1 MFTEHD
7 APPRAFA
14 ARWLAGLFLATLLA
28 ALLTAPF
35 TDSVMPYLNDPAVG
49 GLVPVP
55 GHVHRQRAEGAGD
68 SRFGRYGVSAHD
80 DVTALRGPAVAIWGD
95 SYVEGLQVDDP
106 EKVGAQVT
114 ARCGADGLTGVGIG
128 QSGRAAADVVF
139 LLPRYEKL
147 FSPEAHYIVLP
158 HLSDVLPDGLRFFDD
173 PPRLVEVPFTAGS
186 LGLRPILERFHL
198 QLFWRAARTAVNG
211 ADGDRVVRLRPGP
224 VKRPGAGAGGLG
236 GSKYDRPVTLPA
248 DATLDH
254 LFAALDAATE
264 KPVIFVYTPAVPRI
278 RANAVETQDQDAA
291 SARHV
296 ATLAA
301 RRGMGF
307 LDLGAAFVAAYRE
320 TGEFP
325 RGFHNGVPGGGHW
338 NALGHRLVAEAI
350 CADRADRAARG
361 DRARPAGAPPASGA
375 R

>member
-14 ARWLAGLFLATLLA
+14 VRWLAGLCLATLLA

-35 TDSVMPYLNDPAVG
+35 TDSVVPYVNDPAVL

-55 GHVHRQRAEGAGD
+55 GHVHRQRAEGWGD
-68 SRFGRYGVSAHD
+68 SRFGRFGVSVHD
-80 DVTALRGPAVAIWGD
+80 DVTALRGPTVAIWGD
-95 SYVEGLQVDDP
+95 SYVEAWQVDDP
-106 EKVGAQVT
+106 DKVAAQVT
-114 ARCGADGLTGVGIG
+114 ALCGADGLTGVGVG

-211 ADGDRVVRLRPGP
+211 ADGNRVVRLRPGP

-236 GSKYDRPVTLPA
+236 GTKYDRPVVLPS
-248 DATLDH
+248 DATLEY
-254 LFAALDAATE
+254 LLAALDAATE
-264 KPVIFVYTPAVPRI
+264 RPLVFIYTPAVPRI

-291 SARHV
+291 AARHV
-296 ATLAA
+296 AALAA
-301 RRGMGF
+301 RRGIGF
-307 LDLGAAFVAAYRE
+307 LDLSAAFVRAYQQ

-325 RGFHNGVPGGGHW
+325 RGFHNGVPGSGHW

-350 CADRADRAARG
+350 CADRADRA
-361 DRARPAGAPPASGA
+361 RPGGGSSAPGA